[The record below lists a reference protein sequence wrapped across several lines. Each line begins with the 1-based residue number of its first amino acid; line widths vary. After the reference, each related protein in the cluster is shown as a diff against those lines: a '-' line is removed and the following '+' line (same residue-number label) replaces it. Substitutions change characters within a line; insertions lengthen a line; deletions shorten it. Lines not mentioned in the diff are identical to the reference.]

1 MNKVIIMGRLVKD
14 PVTRYTPSNGKE
26 MAISRYTLAV
36 SRRKGDEADYISCV
50 AFGSNGEF
58 AEKYLKKGTKIAL
71 SGRLQTGSY
80 TNAEGTKVYTVDIV
94 VEEQEFAES
103 KKGSSTEQEEPPACN
118 ENGFMNIPDGIQEE
132 LPFH

>member
-1 MNKVIIMGRLVKD
+1 MIGRLVKD
-14 PVTRYTPSNGKE
+14 PVTRYANAAGKE

-36 SRRKGDEADYISCV
+36 NRKKDDEADFISCV

-58 AEKYLKKGTKIAL
+58 AEKYLQKGMKIAL
-71 SGRLQTGSY
+71 VGRLQTGSF
-80 TNAEGTKVYTVDIV
+80 TNAEGNKVYTVNVV